1 MARSGPIMLYVT
13 RHRSHDDRKFD
24 RKCRRVLHLNSV
36 SSHLVREIC
45 AIELIEATCSQCK
58 RRAGSRAAASLCFS
72 PRVCRYP
79 PSSKM
84 PSEAASHSTYCHD
97 SFAGESRRA
106 RRRRGVVRARS
117 CLPEL
122 RRRSRPGSH
131 LRAGPAAAGKAPDSR
146 KAQGQRGAGAS
157 WRHRARRVGIC
168 RRKQSRAREL

>member
-1 MARSGPIMLYVT
+1 MARRMVFWSRSFYVT

-24 RKCRRVLHLNSV
+24 RKCRRVLRLKSV

-45 AIELIEATCSQCK
+45 AIELMDSEATCSQCK

-72 PRVCRYP
+72 PRVCRCP

-117 CLPEL
+117 RLPEL
-122 RRRSRPGSH
+122 RRRARPGPL
-131 LRAGPAAAGKAPDSR
+131 LRAGPAAAGEAPDSR
-146 KAQGQRGAGAS
+146 KVQGQRGGAGPG
-157 WRHRARRVGIC
+157 RVGGTRRGIWW
-168 RRKQSRAREL
+168 RKQS